1 MQSPGQPDN
10 SHVKPLILLAAV
22 LCLSSGCQ
30 FYNNVVVSKEGKV
43 FPWRG
48 HGDDPAAKAQWDK
61 DLAKW
66 QLEDAERRFLFGT
79 MDRYEYNVERRSA
92 GLEPID

>member
-1 MQSPGQPDN
+1 MQSRGQPDN
-10 SHVKPLILLAAV
+10 SPVKPLILFTAV
-22 LCLSSGCQ
+22 LCLSSGCR
-30 FYNNVVVSKEGKV
+30 FYNNVIVSKEGEV

-48 HGDDPAAKAQWDK
+48 HVDDPAAKAQWDK

-66 QLEDAERRFLFGT
+66 RLEDAERRFLSGT
-79 MDRYEYNVERRSA
+79 MGRYEYNVERRAA

>member
-1 MQSPGQPDN
+1 MQSPRQPDN
-10 SHVKPLILLAAV
+10 SHVKPLILLTAV

-48 HGDDPAAKAQWDK
+48 YGDDPAAKAQWDK

-66 QLEDAERRFLFGT
+66 RLEDAERRFLFGT

>member
-1 MQSPGQPDN
+1 MQSPAQPDN
-10 SHVKPLILLAAV
+10 SHVKSLILLAAV

-30 FYNNVVVSKEGKV
+30 FYNNVVVSKQGKV
-43 FPWRG
+43 FPLRG
-48 HGDDPAAKAQWDK
+48 HADDPTAKAQWDK

-66 QLEDAERRFLFGT
+66 RLEDAERRFLYGT
-79 MDRYEYNVERRSA
+79 MDRYEYNVERCSA